1 VGLVVS
7 EIDELLTTISAL
19 SDRIDALG
27 GDDPDRLDLEQRRD
41 ELRLRARALADAG
54 RHPASIAA
62 EIEMLENRLLEIDQL
77 FITKGYSEKHLHHTI
92 QDPGAYS
99 HTINRLLEAEHQN
112 EITEIR
118 ERLDHLRSI
127 EPTTGA

>member
-1 VGLVVS
+1 VAS

-19 SDRIDALG
+19 SDRIEALG
-27 GDDPDRLDLEQRRD
+27 VDDPERADLEGRRD
-41 ELRLRARALADAG
+41 DLRLRARSLADAR

-99 HTINRLLEAEHQN
+99 HTINRLLKAEHEE

-118 ERLDHLRSI
+118 QRLDHLRSI
-127 EPTTGA
+127 EPTTGS